1 MKRYQR
7 KIALDKD
14 YSDGTKATPR
24 KYFNSAERQYAKREI
39 HEVQE
44 ALIEDNEIKTR
55 DLYDLQRALDRK
67 LNDIKLEFARTLHN
81 LDIPL
86 VPGGEKTT
94 FNNTFSWRDF
104 NEDYDWYG
112 MSEDELLELL
122 SLSIHPNRTIDINLA
137 IKQSRYHWWND

>member
-7 KIALDKD
+7 KIVLDKD

-24 KYFNSAERQYAKREI
+24 KYFNSSERQYAKREI

-55 DLYDLQRALDRK
+55 DLYDLQRVLDRK
-67 LNDIKLEFARTLHN
+67 FNNVKFEFARTLHN

-94 FNNTFSWRDF
+94 FRNTYNWHDF
-104 NEDYDWYG
+104 DDEYDWHG
-112 MSEDELLELL
+112 MTEDELLERLAL
-122 SLSIHPNRTIDINLA
+122 TTNSDYVIDINLA
-137 IKQSRYHWWND
+137 IKHARYHWWND

>member
-7 KIALDKD
+7 KIALEKD
-14 YSDGTKATPR
+14 YSDGTRANPR
-24 KYFNSAERQYAKREI
+24 KYFNSVERQYAKKEI
-39 HEVQE
+39 REVQE

-67 LNDIKLEFARTLHN
+67 FNNVKFEFARTLHN

-94 FNNTFSWRDF
+94 FRNTYNWHDF
-104 NEDYDWYG
+104 DDEYDWHG
-112 MSEDELLELL
+112 MTEDELLERLAL
-122 SLSIHPNRTIDINLA
+122 TINSDYVIDINLA
-137 IKQSRYHWWND
+137 IKHARYHWWDD

>member
-1 MKRYQR
+1 MKHYRR
-7 KIALDKD
+7 KIELEKD
-14 YSDGTKATPR
+14 YHDGTKATPR

-39 HEVQE
+39 HEAQE
-44 ALIEDNEIKTR
+44 VLIEDKEIKTR

-104 NEDYDWYG
+104 DEDYDWHG
-112 MSEDELLELL
+112 MTEDELLELL